1 MAANKYEMAFAQFDP
16 AEPEEKILLKTD
28 QIIRDHYSRFY
39 TPETKKFLHGV
50 IDLTSLNATDSEE
63 SITKFTES
71 VNDFEDTDPTI
82 PSVAAI
88 CVYPNF
94 VSTVRETLTAENVK
108 VASVSGCFP
117 ASQSF
122 IEVKLA
128 ETALAVSDGADEIDI
143 VLNMGKFLSGDYEAA
158 ATEIEEQIAAAKGA
172 TVKVILETG
181 ALKTPENIRRA
192 TILSLFCGAHFVKTS
207 TGKGYPGASLE
218 AAYTMCKVLKQY
230 YELFGEVR
238 GIKLSGGIRT
248 TEDAVKY
255 YCLIETLLGKEWL
268 TPAYFRIGASSLVD
282 ALRQDIMV

>member
-1 MAANKYEMAFAQFDP
+1 MAFAQFDP
-16 AEPEEKILLKTD
+16 AESEESILLKTD
-28 QIIRDHYSRFY
+28 QIIRDHYSRFD
-39 TPETKKFLHGV
+39 TPKTKKFLHGV

-158 ATEIEEQIAAAKGA
+158 ATEIDEQIAAAKGA

-255 YCLIETLLGKEWL
+255 YCLIDTLLGKEWL
-268 TPAYFRIGASSLVD
+268 TPTYFRIGASSLVD

>member
-16 AEPEEKILLKTD
+16 AESEESILLKTD
-28 QIIRDHYSRFY
+28 QIIRDHYSRFD
-39 TPETKKFLHGV
+39 TPKTKKFLHGV

>member
-16 AEPEEKILLKTD
+16 AESEERILLKTD
-28 QIIRDHYSRFY
+28 QIIRDHYSRFD
-39 TPETKKFLHGV
+39 TPETKKFLHGI

-143 VLNMGKFLSGDYEAA
+143 VLNIGKFLSGDYEAA

-230 YELFGEVR
+230 YGLFGEVR

>member
-16 AEPEEKILLKTD
+16 AESEERILLKTD

-230 YELFGEVR
+230 YELFGEIR

>member
-16 AEPEEKILLKTD
+16 AESEESISLKTS
-28 QIIRDHYSRFY
+28 QIIRDHYSRFD
-39 TPETKKFLHGV
+39 TPETKKFLHGF
-50 IDLTSLNATDSEE
+50 IDLTSLNATDTEE

-143 VLNMGKFLSGDYEAA
+143 VLNMGKFLSGDNEAA
-158 ATEIEEQIAAAKGA
+158 AMEIEEQIAAAKGA

-192 TILSLFCGAHFVKTS
+192 TILSLFSGAHFVKTS

-230 YELFGEVR
+230 HDLFGEVR

-248 TEDAVKY
+248 SEDAVKY
-255 YCLIETLLGKEWL
+255 YCLIDTLLGKEWL

-282 ALRQDIMV
+282 ALRQDIMI

>member
-1 MAANKYEMAFAQFDP
+1 
-16 AEPEEKILLKTD
+16 
-28 QIIRDHYSRFY
+28 
-39 TPETKKFLHGV
+39 
-50 IDLTSLNATDSEE
+50 
-63 SITKFTES
+63 
-71 VNDFEDTDPTI
+71 
-82 PSVAAI
+82 
-88 CVYPNF
+88 
-94 VSTVRETLTAENVK
+94 
-108 VASVSGCFP
+108 
-117 ASQSF
+117 
-122 IEVKLA
+122 
-128 ETALAVSDGADEIDI
+128 
-143 VLNMGKFLSGDYEAA
+143 MGKFLSGDYEAA

>member
-1 MAANKYEMAFAQFDP
+1 MAFAQFDP
-16 AEPEEKILLKTD
+16 AESEESILLKTD
-28 QIIRDHYSRFY
+28 QIIRDHYSRFD
-39 TPETKKFLHGV
+39 TPKTKKFLHGV

>member
-1 MAANKYEMAFAQFDP
+1 MAFAQFDP
-16 AEPEEKILLKTD
+16 AESEESISQKTGL
-28 QIIRDHYSRFY
+28 IIRDHYSRFDA
-39 TPETKKFLHGV
+39 PETKKFLHGV
-50 IDLTSLNATDSEE
+50 IDLTSLNVTDTEE

-192 TILSLFCGAHFVKTS
+192 TILALFCGAHFVKTS

-230 YELFGEVR
+230 YDLFGEIR

-248 TEDAVKY
+248 SEDAVKY
-255 YCLIETLLGKEWL
+255 YCLIDTLLGKEWL
-268 TPAYFRIGASSLVD
+268 TPEYFRIGASSLVD
-282 ALRQDIMV
+282 ALRHDIMV

>member
-1 MAANKYEMAFAQFDP
+1 MAFAQFDP
-16 AEPEEKILLKTD
+16 AESEESISQKTG
-28 QIIRDHYSRFY
+28 QIIQDYYSRFD

-50 IDLTSLNATDSEE
+50 IDLTSLNATDTEE

-218 AAYTMCKVLKQY
+218 AA
-230 YELFGEVR
+230 
-238 GIKLSGGIRT
+238 
-248 TEDAVKY
+248 
-255 YCLIETLLGKEWL
+255 
-268 TPAYFRIGASSLVD
+268 
-282 ALRQDIMV
+282 